1 MLDSNMSQLLV
12 AAALFAAFAVSA
24 VAAVF
29 VESVV
34 DVIWESLAVAAEE
47 CYVFALVASNAAVA
61 AAVEGVA
68 AAVAVKGLAAAVI
81 GEAIVAAAVALAAD
95 VVLPAADWVS
105 VA

>member
-29 VESVV
+29 VDSVV

-47 CYVFALVASNAAVA
+47 C
-61 AAVEGVA
+61 
-68 AAVAVKGLAAAVI
+68 
-81 GEAIVAAAVALAAD
+81 
-95 VVLPAADWVS
+95 
-105 VA
+105 